1 MIDPEFLLQY
11 IGACLLFSIV
21 PGPSVTVVVA
31 NSLARGTK
39 AGLLTILG
47 TEIAMLSMVLIV
59 AIGMDA
65 VMGLVSEAFTIIKLV
80 GAAYLI
86 WIGWK
91 MFTATGKLEMDR
103 AGDRLPLA
111 RYLWQGAL
119 INWSNPK
126 TLLFL
131 GAFLPQFVDTS
142 RPAFEQIMTLGLIVM
157 VVATATDSIYAVLAG
172 RAREVLTSARVR
184 VMSRVSG
191 VILMIG
197 GVWLALSGRAEAA
210 GREEARPEH
219 VEQQPGEHQ
228 QAAGNLQPGDR
239 LAEQQRRATDAR
251 DRHQQRERR
260 HQARRVARQQQAPG
274 AVAEQRGAPGHEQQ
288 RAAPDPGDVR
298 EC

>member
-1 MIDPEFLLQY
+1 MIDPVILLPY

-31 NSLARGTK
+31 NSLARGTR
-39 AGLLTILG
+39 AGFLTILG
-47 TEIAMLSMVLIV
+47 TEIAMLTMVFIV

-65 VMGLVSEAFTIIKLV
+65 VMGVVSEAFTVIKLV

-91 MFTATGKLEMDR
+91 MFNATGQLEMGR
-103 AGDRLPLA
+103 AGDRLPLL
-111 RYLWQGAL
+111 RYTWQGAL

-172 RAREVLTSARVR
+172 RAREVLTAARVR
-184 VMSRVSG
+184 LMSRVSG

-197 GVWLALSGRAEAA
+197 GVWLAL
-210 GREEARPEH
+210 
-219 VEQQPGEHQ
+219 
-228 QAAGNLQPGDR
+228 
-239 LAEQQRRATDAR
+239 
-251 DRHQQRERR
+251 
-260 HQARRVARQQQAPG
+260 
-274 AVAEQRGAPGHEQQ
+274 
-288 RAAPDPGDVR
+288 VR
-298 EC
+298 KS